1 MVELS
6 IKIKSIFEKRRI
18 KVGKNYDFQLFL
30 QRRFSLQSLITKT
43 FILSDYEIIIFS
55 VKFLCEKLNNKAL
68 FWLPV
73 IIGINEF

>member
-1 MVELS
+1 MVESS

-30 QRRFSLQSLITKT
+30 QKRFSLQSLITKT
-43 FILSDYEIIIFS
+43 FILSDNEIIIFS

-68 FWLPV
+68 F
-73 IIGINEF
+73 